1 MCSDICACIVGFRPL
16 KTTCDNRVKR
26 WIADMATVFS
36 DELYNDEVVSQS
48 ENAERSIGSLSDELW
63 LRVLRVGV
71 DGGFLD
77 HKDLCSLS
85 CVSHRLSRLSS
96 SDSVWQRAFHRKFAP
111 PSDEASSYASGAKRK
126 GQYVGATP
134 LESKKR
140 KHSAHGSRHR
150 SLRSRQVVVQS

>member
-1 MCSDICACIVGFRPL
+1 
-16 KTTCDNRVKR
+16 
-26 WIADMATVFS
+26 MATVTS
-36 DELYNDEVVSQS
+36 DETCYDEVVSHS

-63 LRVLRVGV
+63 LRVLRLGI

-96 SDSVWQRAFHRKFAP
+96 SDSIWQRAFHRKFAP
-111 PSDEASSYASGAKRK
+111 PSDGVPGSKREEYIGSSRLGS
-126 GQYVGATP
+126 T
-134 LESKKR
+134 KKR
-140 KHSAHGSRHR
+140 KHSLGSRHR

>member
-1 MCSDICACIVGFRPL
+1 
-16 KTTCDNRVKR
+16 
-26 WIADMATVFS
+26 MATVIS
-36 DELYNDEVVSQS
+36 DETCYDEVVSHS
-48 ENAERSIGSLSDELW
+48 ENVERSIGSLSDELW
-63 LRVLRVGV
+63 LRVLRLGV

-111 PSDEASSYASGAKRK
+111 PSDGGSSFVAGSKREE
-126 GQYVGATP
+126 YYDSSR
-134 LESKKR
+134 LRSSKKR
-140 KHSAHGSRHR
+140 KHSHGSRHR